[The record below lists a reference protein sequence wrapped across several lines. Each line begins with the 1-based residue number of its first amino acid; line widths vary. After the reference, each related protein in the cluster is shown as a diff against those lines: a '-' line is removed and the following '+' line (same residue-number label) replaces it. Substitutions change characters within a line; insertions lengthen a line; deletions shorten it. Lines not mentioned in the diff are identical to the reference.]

1 MSTFNTTKVLHFSPK
16 SKVFPHGVTLNNVN
30 AEIQLIHKEIQL
42 IRVCISCI
50 CGATTAVSFPY
61 QLYYSDYINKNH
73 KNPFVLVETTSLM
86 PCLYAL
92 PSEPA
97 HCQTPQPHHPSP
109 RGFQPGQKK
118 NQEKS
123 PLEFSNIIS
132 FYLKVKVWPSLLES
146 VALQCEFHKL
156 SVNLSLMINYMID

>member
-1 MSTFNTTKVLHFSPK
+1 MLSRSPQCTRISIASTKLLNFCLK

-30 AEIQLIHKEIQL
+30 AEILPIQKKEQLTQT
-42 IRVCISCI
+42 RISCI
-50 CGATTAVSFPY
+50 CGATTAVSFTY
-61 QLYYSDYINKNH
+61 QLYYFLSLADDADFADILIYKNH

-86 PCLYAL
+86 PCLFAL

-118 NQEKS
+118 NPGSSNLKKQAAPICEIRAICEK
-123 PLEFSNIIS
+123 
-132 FYLKVKVWPSLLES
+132 
-146 VALQCEFHKL
+146 
-156 SVNLSLMINYMID
+156 